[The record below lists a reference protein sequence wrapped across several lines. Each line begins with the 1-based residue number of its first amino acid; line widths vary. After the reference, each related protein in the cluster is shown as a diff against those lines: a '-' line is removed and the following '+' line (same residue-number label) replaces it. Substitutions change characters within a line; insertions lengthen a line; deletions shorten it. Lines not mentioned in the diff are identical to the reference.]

1 MGRAE
6 FVEKGDDRVKRSFC
20 ALLLAGFLIL
30 GSVSTV
36 FAAEMRTLSMSELTC
51 EEIDGTKVDVR
62 KMFLTTRATQR
73 IDADIAAGKTVK
85 DVAAYPLEV
94 GDVVTMNLTFSPAEA
109 DMDFGL
115 IAPDKKFYSFKGSE
129 GSFKENIQV
138 SMTGTY
144 YLAIRN
150 NSQYTV
156 SVVGFV
162 YY

>member
-1 MGRAE
+1 M
-6 FVEKGDDRVKRSFC
+6 KKKFC
-20 ALLLAGFLIL
+20 ALFLAGILIL
-30 GSVSTV
+30 GCVGTV
-36 FAAEMRTLSMSELTC
+36 FAAETQAISMFDLVC
-51 EEIDGTKVDVR
+51 EEIDNDKVEFIN
-62 KMFLTTRATQR
+62 MFLATRATQR

-85 DVAAYPLEV
+85 DVTAYPLEV
-94 GDVVTMNLTFSPAEA
+94 GDVVTMNLTFSPVAA

-115 IAPDKKFYSFKGSE
+115 IAPDKKFYSFKGSDGE
-129 GSFKENIQV
+129 FKEKIEV

-150 NSQYTV
+150 NSKNTV

>member
-1 MGRAE
+1 M
-6 FVEKGDDRVKRSFC
+6 KKRFL
-20 ALLLAGFLIL
+20 ALFFASILIL
-30 GSVSTV
+30 GCVGNV
-36 FAAEMRTLSMSELTC
+36 FAADKQIMNLSELVW
-51 EEIDGTKVDVR
+51 EEIDDDQVEVM

-85 DVAAYPLEV
+85 DVTAYPLEV
-94 GDVVTMNLTFSPAEA
+94 GDVVTMNLTFSPPEA
-109 DMDFGL
+109 NMDFGL
-115 IAPDKKFYSFKGSE
+115 IAPDKKFYSFKGTD
-129 GSFKENIQV
+129 GTFKEKIQV

-150 NSQYTV
+150 NSKSTV

>member
-1 MGRAE
+1 M
-6 FVEKGDDRVKRSFC
+6 KKRFC
-20 ALLLAGFLIL
+20 ALFLAGILIL
-30 GSVSTV
+30 GCVGTV
-36 FAAEMRTLSMSELTC
+36 FATEKQVVSMSDLVC
-51 EEIDGTKVDVR
+51 EEIDNDQVEFIN
-62 KMFLTTRATQR
+62 MFLATRATQR

-85 DVAAYPLEV
+85 DVTAYPLEV
-94 GDVVTMNLTFSPAEA
+94 GDIVTMNLTFSPPEA

-115 IAPDKKFYSFKGSE
+115 IAPDKKFYSFKGAD
-129 GSFKENIQV
+129 GTFKENIQV

-150 NSQYTV
+150 NSRNTV

>member
-1 MGRAE
+1 M
-6 FVEKGDDRVKRSFC
+6 KKRFL
-20 ALLLAGFLIL
+20 ALFFASILIL
-30 GSVSTV
+30 GCVGPV
-36 FAAEMRTLSMSELTC
+36 FAADEQIMNLSELVC
-51 EEIDGTKVDVR
+51 EEIDDSQVEDM

-85 DVAAYPLEV
+85 DVTAYPLEV
-94 GDVVTMNLTFSPAEA
+94 GDVVTMNLTFSPPEA
-109 DMDFGL
+109 NMDFGL
-115 IAPDKKFYSFKGSE
+115 IAPDKKFYSFKGE
-129 GSFKENIQV
+129 DGTFKEKIQV

-150 NSQYTV
+150 NSKSTV

>member
-1 MGRAE
+1 
-6 FVEKGDDRVKRSFC
+6 
-20 ALLLAGFLIL
+20 
-30 GSVSTV
+30 
-36 FAAEMRTLSMSELTC
+36 
-51 EEIDGTKVDVR
+51 
-62 KMFLTTRATQR
+62 
-73 IDADIAAGKTVK
+73 
-85 DVAAYPLEV
+85 
-94 GDVVTMNLTFSPAEA
+94 
-109 DMDFGL
+109 MDFGL